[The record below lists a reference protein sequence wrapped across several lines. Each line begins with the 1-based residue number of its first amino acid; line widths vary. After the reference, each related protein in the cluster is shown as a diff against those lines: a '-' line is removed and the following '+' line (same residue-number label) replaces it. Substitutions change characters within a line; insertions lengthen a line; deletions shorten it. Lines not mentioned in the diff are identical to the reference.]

1 MSDDICFTP
10 AVELASLIRQRKLS
24 PREVVEAVIAR
35 SEKVNPKINALITKT
50 YDLARHA
57 ADQAEQVMMSDG
69 AEALGPL
76 AGIPISIK
84 DLTPT
89 AGVRTTYGVHDY
101 EDNVPEED
109 APIAARVRAAGGAL
123 IGKSSTPPFG
133 WLGTTWNEVIGM
145 TNNPWDLGRSAGGS
159 SGGAGALV
167 AAGVGQLATGSD
179 GGGSIRLPAAL
190 NGVVGHKPTH
200 GRIPRATEAPLF
212 DTVDALGPMTRTVA
226 DAALLLSVLAGPIED
241 EPYMLPEVGVD
252 YVADLRASATRGLRV
267 AYSPNLGHGQVEP
280 EVAAIVKAAVDHFQT
295 VLGAAVDEVE
305 IEIPEPMDYFML
317 YYTPQILG
325 IGAVEPGIVRLWER
339 FPGLVDRF
347 KDLKAMSATEWWQTV
362 TQQREMAFRAFAK
375 LFGAYDILLTPTAPV
390 AAWEH
395 DGAVG
400 PMEING
406 EPVRHPTIDYFRFTE
421 PFGHSGHPALTIN
434 AGFTSLGLPVG
445 LQIVGGMRNDAGV
458 LRAAAAYE
466 ATTAWTQQRPK
477 L

>member
-1 MSDDICFTP
+1 
-10 AVELASLIRQRKLS
+10 
-24 PREVVEAVIAR
+24 
-35 SEKVNPKINALITKT
+35 
-50 YDLARHA
+50 
-57 ADQAEQVMMSDG
+57 
-69 AEALGPL
+69 
-76 AGIPISIK
+76 
-84 DLTPT
+84 
-89 AGVRTTYGVHDY
+89 
-101 EDNVPEED
+101 
-109 APIAARVRAAGGAL
+109 
-123 IGKSSTPPFG
+123 
-133 WLGTTWNEVIGM
+133 
-145 TNNPWDLGRSAGGS
+145 
-159 SGGAGALV
+159 
-167 AAGVGQLATGSD
+167 
-179 GGGSIRLPAAL
+179 
-190 NGVVGHKPTH
+190 
-200 GRIPRATEAPLF
+200 
-212 DTVDALGPMTRTVA
+212 
-226 DAALLLSVLAGPIED
+226 
-241 EPYMLPEVGVD
+241 
-252 YVADLRASATRGLRV
+252 V